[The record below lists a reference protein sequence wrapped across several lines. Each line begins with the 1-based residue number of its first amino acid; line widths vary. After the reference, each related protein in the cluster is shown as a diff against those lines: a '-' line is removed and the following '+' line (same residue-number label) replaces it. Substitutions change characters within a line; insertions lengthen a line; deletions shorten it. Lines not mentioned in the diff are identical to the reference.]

1 MNWMMLCKLPLGAS
15 LWAILFFFIFTAC
28 QDDAPYEDTEVM
40 VTFTTR
46 AELSNVVNSTAPENE
61 RMQDLRVIM
70 VRNADGLVVDN
81 HLEKSINASSITF
94 TFSTPI
100 KMGGEEFTFLAIANE
115 ESIIPSEEGSLD
127 WIKRSKLSAITN
139 EELTA
144 IKKLQIGNKNSFN
157 INDGPIPQTKQW
169 TIRVPSASNQE
180 LGTKQL
186 DFVASKISV
195 QFKNET
201 NASQTLTDV
210 NITGI
215 LPNGYGYL
223 FVQDQNDYVQQDVS
237 LNKISFAN
245 EITIDKDVTSNPLD
259 YYTYPIDATNIN
271 NPTLHASWK
280 GQNYTLPI
288 AEIIN
293 EQEIKH
299 AFTSLKRNDHLKIL
313 ITLTGQ
319 ELVVNYTIA
328 PWNADNA
335 TNIGSPTTNGDYQV
349 GDWGNGNDIIIGGEI
364 GGGEEPEPEPEPDAP
379 VVPEGVIELW
389 NNDEG
394 LVLTNEGQGIQL
406 DSSKVDYIT
415 AGKTLKFY
423 YTFVSNAPWYKI
435 ELQCNEGKKIIVS
448 DLEYTSEASSKSVLL
463 TEETAE
469 HLKLGIELNDVKF
482 WGLGI
487 SVTSICLE

>member
-1 MNWMMLCKLPLGAS
+1 M
-15 LWAILFFFIFTAC
+15 
-28 QDDAPYEDTEVM
+28 
-40 VTFTTR
+40 TFTTR

-81 HLEKSINASSITF
+81 HLEKDINASSITF

-237 LNKISFAN
+237 LNKILFAN
-245 EITIDKDVTSNPLD
+245 EITIDKGVTSNPLD

-293 EQEIKH
+293 EQDIKH
-299 AFTSLKRNDHLKIL
+299 AFTSLNRNDHLKIL

-319 ELVVNYTIA
+319 EIVVNYTIV
-328 PWNADNA
+328 PWNTDNT
-335 TNIGSPTTNGDYQV
+335 TNIGSPTTNGGYQV
-349 GDWGNGNDIIIGGEI
+349 DGWGNGNDIIIGGEI
-364 GGGEEPEPEPEPDAP
+364 GGGDTPGGGEEPNPEPEPEPDVP
-379 VVPEGVIELW
+379 VVPGDVLWEGTQEIDWGKNGGIHFTMGADDFKACYGKLIGFDFVITEGK
-389 NNDEG
+389 NNHSGFAKVLDTGEAEQVYVVIPSTVQDGKITMEMDLSQKNLPEG
-394 LVLTNEGQGIQL
+394 CHLLISGDGI
-406 DSSKVDYIT
+406 
-415 AGKTLKFY
+415 TLK
-423 YTFVSNAPWYKI
+423 KI
-435 ELQCNEGKKIIVS
+435 YLK
-448 DLEYTSEASSKSVLL
+448 
-463 TEETAE
+463 ETQ
-469 HLKLGIELNDVKF
+469 
-482 WGLGI
+482 
-487 SVTSICLE
+487 